1 MILKKR
7 CIIRKRDVMEAAHLE
22 QTQMLIIHSTPVEE
36 TGEKDGVHVET
47 HQLRGGLI
55 QADQTDTHCNCNH
68 LEDIF
73 HQIPQQQKLSL
84 HANTQAGKALDSI
97 IRWSDSHDK
106 LERLETHKIYASD
119 GKRRILFIVYSFCS

>member
-68 LEDIF
+68 LERY
-73 HQIPQQQKLSL
+73 LSPNSS
-84 HANTQAGKALDSI
+84 AAKVES
-97 IRWSDSHDK
+97 SCK
-106 LERLETHKIYASD
+106 
-119 GKRRILFIVYSFCS
+119 YSGR